1 MKPSSSLMTVALAM
15 ACLSGPVAA
24 QYITLDELKSKNPV
38 RLDKGAVEGLVSGA
52 TSESLSRKGSKRS
65 LQNMTDGRLVGSVH
79 GSFNRGAGTSAEGKW
94 RVEGDRYCVD
104 IAWTGNTY
112 TGAEKWC
119 APIMKVDDDY
129 YFMYSKDATKVSF
142 TK

>member
-1 MKPSSSLMTVALAM
+1 MTVALAM

-38 RLDKGAVEGLVSGA
+38 RLDKSAVEALVTGA
-52 TSESLSRKGSKRS
+52 TTETLSHIGSKRS
-65 LQNMTDGRLVGSVH
+65 FQNMTGGRLIGSAH
-79 GSFNRGAGTSAEGKW
+79 GNFNRGGGTTAEGTW
-94 RVEGDRYCVD
+94 RVQGDRYCVD

-112 TGAEKWC
+112 TAAEKWC
-119 APIMKVDDDY
+119 APIMKAGDDY
-129 YFMYSKDATKVSF
+129 YFMYSKDASKVSF

>member
-1 MKPSSSLMTVALAM
+1 MKPSCSVVTVALAM
-15 ACLSGPVAA
+15 AGLSGPAAA
-24 QYITLDELKSKNPV
+24 QYITLDELKSKNPA
-38 RLDKGAVEGLVSGA
+38 RLDKSAVEALVTGA

-65 LQNMTDGRLVGSVH
+65 LQNMTGGRLVGSVH
-79 GSFNRGAGTSAEGKW
+79 GNFNRGAGTSAEGKW

-119 APIMKVDDDY
+119 APIMKTRDDY
-129 YFMYSKDATKVSF
+129 YFMFSKDATKVSF